1 MSYRSHT
8 SSTSSSD
15 SGNSSGTYTPDSSL
29 ISMRV
34 FLVQTAKG
42 LFSSSGGFKANVSL
56 LRHLASRGHTV
67 RQICYSHR
75 GEVDAYIRYMAK
87 KGGHDPQ
94 LCRKLLHLRTGN
106 SGSGIDVE
114 VNVLVMDDGV
124 QIVAL
129 EKEAFDTAFGG
140 KENIFKTMGRE
151 TADYIEVIEPTNF
164 AIAIFL
170 FTFLAFLTFVL
181 NREDCCR
188 PDYTTLSRFCS
199 RRSSLSHPHTSSSTM
214 AYPCKPPW
222 PPKCA
227 I

>member
-1 MSYRSHT
+1 MSYRSYT
-8 SSTSSSD
+8 PSTSSSD

-87 KGGHDPQ
+87 NGGHDPQ

-106 SGSGIDVE
+106 SRSGIDVE

-124 QIVAL
+124 QVVAL
-129 EKEAFDTAFGG
+129 EKEAFDAVFGG

-151 TADYIEVIEPTNF
+151 TADYIEVIRPTNL
-164 AIAIFL
+164 AIAISPL
-170 FTFLAFLTFVL
+170 TVLAFLTFVL
-181 NREDCCR
+181 NREDRCHH
-188 PDYTTLSRFCS
+188 DYTTLSRFCS

-214 AYPCKPPW
+214 AYPCKLPW
-222 PPKCA
+222 LQTCA

>member
-8 SSTSSSD
+8 QSTSSSD
-15 SGNSSGTYTPDSSL
+15 SGNSPGTYTPDLSL
-29 ISMRV
+29 LRV

-42 LFSSSGGFKANVSL
+42 LFSSSGGFKANISL

-67 RQICYSHR
+67 RQICYSYR

-106 SGSGIDVE
+106 SRSGIDVE
-114 VNVLVMDDGV
+114 VNLLVMEDGV

-129 EKEAFDTAFGG
+129 EKEAFDAAFGG

-151 TADYIEVIEPTNF
+151 TADYIEVTEPTNF
-164 AIAIFL
+164 AIAISPL
-170 FTFLAFLTFVL
+170 TFLAFLTFVL
-181 NREDCCR
+181 DREGRCHH
-188 PDYTTLSRFCS
+188 DYSTLSRFCS
-199 RRSSLSHPHTSSSTM
+199 RRSWLSHPHTSSSTM
-214 AYPCKPPW
+214 AYPCKLPW
-222 PPKCA
+222 LQKWV